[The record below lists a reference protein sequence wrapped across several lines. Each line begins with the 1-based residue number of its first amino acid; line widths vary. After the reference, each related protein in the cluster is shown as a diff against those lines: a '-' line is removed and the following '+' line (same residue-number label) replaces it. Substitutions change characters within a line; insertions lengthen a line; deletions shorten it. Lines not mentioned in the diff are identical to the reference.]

1 MIAETLDAEA
11 AQAAGLTLVGEPLA
25 IDLVNTEKL
34 AKEPPLDLLAD
45 DPANRVFWQLEGSR
59 LPIGWEQPSLADA
72 RALRSAIRSLLESR
86 ISGVSPEASA
96 VRAVNRFASAAS
108 SSPQLTV
115 DWMNVAESRA
125 ADGAAALL
133 GAVAQSAI
141 DTLTGPTADRLHR
154 CAADDCS
161 MLFVATNAKRQWC
174 TAGGCGNRQ
183 RVARHATRQR
193 DLASTSA

>member
-1 MIAETLDAEA
+1 MTTETLDTEA
-11 AQAAGLTLVGEPLA
+11 AHAAGLTLIGEPLA
-25 IDLVNTEKL
+25 IDLANTEKL
-34 AKEPPLDLLAD
+34 VNEPPLDLLPND
-45 DPANRVFWQLEGSR
+45 DANRTFWQLEAPR
-59 LPIGWEQPSLADA
+59 LPAGWELPSLGDA

-86 ISGVSPEASA
+86 ISSEIPEPSA
-96 VRAVNRFASAAS
+96 IRVVNRYASAAS

-115 DWMNVAESRA
+115 EWMNVAESRA
-125 ADGAAALL
+125 VDGAAALL

-141 DTLTGPTADRLHR
+141 DVLTGTVADRLHG

-174 TAGGCGNRQ
+174 TADGCGNRQ
-183 RVARHATRQR
+183 RVARHAARQR